1 MTSWTRGSIIQKPN
15 GRWYVLTNH
24 RDITGKRFQR
34 WHGGYDNKRQANHA
48 LSHVIKD
55 LGTGPVPA
63 PNDMTVQEFFK
74 DRWLPV
80 KENTVRPS
88 THDSYRRMLENHLY
102 PTLGHIAIQHLT
114 PEQLTHLYQTLQLSA
129 KSIRN
134 LHGVIKTRLKDA
146 TVWNLIHIN
155 PAEHIQPPRIPRH
168 EPQTWTT
175 DQTNTFLT
183 QTRDHEHNTLASRG
197 HDRNAE
203 GELLGLRWKDINFD
217 K

>member
-1 MTSWTRGSIIQKPN
+1 MGRHMTSWTRGSIIQKLN

-55 LGTGPVPA
+55 LGTGPVPT

-88 THDSYRRMLENHLY
+88 THDSYRRMLENISIRHSATY
-102 PTLGHIAIQHLT
+102 PSSTSPRA
-114 PEQLTHLYQTLQLSA
+114 THAPYQTLQLSA

-134 LHGVIKTRLKDA
+134 LHGVIKPVQGRHC
-146 TVWNLIHIN
+146 VELIHIN
-155 PAEHIQPPRIPRH
+155 PAEHIQPQGSHDTNPRH
-168 EPQTWTT
+168 GPLTKPTHSSPRLETMSTT
-175 DQTNTFLT
+175 RSGF
-183 QTRDHEHNTLASRG
+183 SG
-197 HDRNAE
+197 S
-203 GELLGLRWKDINFD
+203 
-217 K
+217 